1 MSRAVLDCITTQR
14 PFRARLDEALG
25 RLYWKDT
32 MHRRGL
38 RVFQSVVQSARRR
51 PRMLLAGSGALV
63 VLVIAATLLGST
75 ILQPPMSVSVAP
87 LTLAGTATDTIAADP
102 TVTHAPATN
111 TPNSHNPASK
121 PVHAPPPPPVPTPP
135 QVTPTTTF
143 CPTPTSPPA
152 PTDTPAPPTA
162 TSSPPTATPTGTG
175 TAVASRAAVM
185 SATCQPCPYYKG
197 NNPSQDQI
205 RAALYQAA
213 DQYHLPRNL
222 LLADAWQESKWH
234 EDVLSCDG
242 GIGLMQIQYY
252 TYPWLNSVSV
262 PACGLAPTSYDP
274 YNLQGNADLGAKFF
288 VWLSCFYSYW
298 GDNGG
303 TSPSSPGAYTIAWYY
318 QQAHLNYPDTTNPNG
333 APNPNSFCAAVFNN
347 PGNTYYAA
355 LPSTTAGVWSC
366 PYNAGTSQAYC
377 PNYDTNGQPTLLDIT
392 LSAYNEGPGYTDQ
405 YGIQN
410 CWYVDSVEA
419 YIPQFASGTLP

>member
-1 MSRAVLDCITTQR
+1 M
-14 PFRARLDEALG
+14 PHHG
-25 RLYWKDT
+25 
-32 MHRRGL
+32 
-38 RVFQSVVQSARRR
+38 FQSLRFALKRVRRR
-51 PRMLLAGSGALV
+51 PRLVAAGCGALV
-63 VLVIAATLLGST
+63 VLVVTVTLLGIN
-75 ILQPPMSVSVAP
+75 ILQPPPATPTGAP
-87 LTLAGTATDTIAADP
+87 LTLAGTVTDTIALSP
-102 TVTHAPATN
+102 TLARTPATHTPTTHAPTSN
-111 TPNSHNPASK
+111 

-135 QVTPTTTF
+135 DATPPITF
-143 CPTPTSPPA
+143 CPTPTPLPA
-152 PTDTPAPPTA
+152 PTATPVPPTA
-162 TSSPPTATPTGTG
+162 TPLPPTATPTGTS
-175 TAVASRAAVM
+175 TSTASRASQTAAI
-185 SATCQPCPYYKG
+185 SAACQPCPYYKG
-197 NNPSQDQI
+197 NNPSQSQI

-234 EDVLSCDG
+234 EDVISCDG

-252 TYPWLNSVSV
+252 TYPWLNGVSV
-262 PACGLAPTSYDP
+262 PQCGLSPTNYDP
-274 YNLQGNADLGAKFF
+274 YSLQGNANLGAKFF

-303 TSPSSPGAYTIAWYY
+303 TSPSNPGAYTIAWYY

-333 APNPNSFCAAVFNN
+333 SSNLNSFCGAVFNTPN
-347 PGNTYYAA
+347 NAYYAA

-366 PYNAGTSQAYC
+366 PYNAATAQAYC
-377 PNYDTNGQPTLLDIT
+377 PSYDTNGQPSLLDIT

-419 YIPQFASGTLP
+419 YIPQFASGALP